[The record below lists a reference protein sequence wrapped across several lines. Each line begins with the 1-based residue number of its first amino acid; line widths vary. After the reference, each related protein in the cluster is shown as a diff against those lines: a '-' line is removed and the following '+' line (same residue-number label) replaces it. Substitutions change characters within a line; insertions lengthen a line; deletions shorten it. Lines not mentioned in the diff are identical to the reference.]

1 MSDVYDGL
9 CLRTFR
15 RHNAG
20 TSNFTNPSLVSPTTP
35 TLANPTRGFAPTNT
49 PLTTVTEVA
58 DVQEAQSADE
68 QSLEPEAIKEKPLVH
83 DISRISLRRLQP
95 RLTVS
100 QPGDRYEQEADS
112 VANQIMRMAR
122 PEPKIN
128 FGGMNSQDIMQRKCA
143 ACEEEVQTKPAND
156 GSVHTEANIESQL
169 NSSKG
174 GGSPLSA
181 EVRDFMEPRFSNKFD
196 NVRVHTDSNA
206 VQMSRSLGAQAF
218 THGSDVYFGAG
229 KSPGNNELT
238 AHELT
243 HVVQQTG
250 AVQKKSDVSPAPTH
264 IQRAPDA
271 MPPKKGTTKIDK
283 KDTTITASGK
293 NITEAIT
300 NLTSQGKGEA
310 GSVTCAPEKDVK
322 TYQADD
328 KSDEI
333 VYEADVSVTETKA
346 MPVWTELD
354 KQCEPVKKEWARFYS
369 ALDTHENGH
378 ISIDE
383 KAFKDLH
390 KKLLGKKPS
399 EADNIFNN
407 TYTKANTDN
416 ATYDTTTKHGLTQG
430 TGVTPVQCAPE
441 KVSQNEDESNA
452 QIEVQALQVEA
463 KTLQRKPASDF
474 LSETSVRVGDGD
486 HTVTVLQRGDQIELI
501 MCSVCQKMSNSL
513 DVILKDIPITDQ
525 SKNMRRR
532 FEQLQNKI
540 KDLEEQLSR
549 RTISQGEATHQIKNI
564 ASDLDKICKNY
575 GITDASNFAKIQK
588 QVQEFAELS
597 IRSKVDTPIAAE
609 ITISLM
615 EDLYG
620 GATSRKSLK
629 QFVSALENGMASGA
643 RSAAGIKEL
652 RGSVRGFTHELKILG
667 AGERLLGKNEGGRI
681 VFKELSEHL

>member
-1 MSDVYDGL
+1 MSD
-9 CLRTFR
+9 RTFR
-15 RHNAG
+15 QHNAG
-20 TSNFTNPSLVSPTTP
+20 TSNFTNLSLVSSTIP
-35 TLANPTRGFAPTNT
+35 TLANPTRGFGLTTNNT
-49 PLTTVTEVA
+49 PLETVTEVA
-58 DVQEAQSADE
+58 GDLQEAQPADE

-83 DISRISLRRLQP
+83 DISRISLRRPQP
-95 RLTVS
+95 QLAVS
-100 QPGDRYEQEADS
+100 QPGDHYEQSADW
-112 VANQIMRMAR
+112 VANQIMRMTR

-128 FGGMNSQDIMQRKCA
+128 LGEMGSQDIMQRKCA
-143 ACEEEVQTKPAND
+143 ACEEEEEVQTKLSLQRVTD
-156 GSVHTEANIESQL
+156 GSVQSENNIESQL

-174 GGSPLSA
+174 RGSPLSA
-181 EVRDFMEPRFSNKFD
+181 EVREFMEPRFGSNFN
-196 NVRVHTDSNA
+196 NVRVHTDPNA
-206 VQMSRSLGAQAF
+206 VQMSQSLGAQAF

-283 KDTTITASGK
+283 KNTTITASGK
-293 NITEAIT
+293 NITEAIN

-430 TGVTPVQCAPE
+430 TGVTPVQCGPE
-441 KVSQNEDESNA
+441 KVSQNEDKSNA
-452 QIEVQALQVEA
+452 QIEVQTKQVEA
-463 KTLQRKPASDF
+463 KTL
-474 LSETSVRVGDGD
+474 
-486 HTVTVLQRGDQIELI
+486 
-501 MCSVCQKMSNSL
+501 
-513 DVILKDIPITDQ
+513 
-525 SKNMRRR
+525 
-532 FEQLQNKI
+532 
-540 KDLEEQLSR
+540 
-549 RTISQGEATHQIKNI
+549 
-564 ASDLDKICKNY
+564 
-575 GITDASNFAKIQK
+575 
-588 QVQEFAELS
+588 
-597 IRSKVDTPIAAE
+597 
-609 ITISLM
+609 
-615 EDLYG
+615 
-620 GATSRKSLK
+620 
-629 QFVSALENGMASGA
+629 
-643 RSAAGIKEL
+643 
-652 RGSVRGFTHELKILG
+652 
-667 AGERLLGKNEGGRI
+667 
-681 VFKELSEHL
+681 